1 MARKKDIVPKKTFA
15 TKEDFRKFVEKE
27 KEWMYERII
36 QCIKYAYKYH
46 LIEAKVLEASIEDSM
61 TIIEMN
67 SYAED
72 WEESLTL
79 AITWY
84 ELSENYEKCSE
95 ILKLLHSIQDSQNKD
110 LSTI

>member
-15 TKEDFRKFVEKE
+15 TKEDFRDFVEKE
-27 KEWMYERII
+27 KEWMYERIV

-46 LIEAKVLEASIEDSM
+46 LIEAKVLEASIEETM
-61 TIIEMN
+61 TVIEMN

-72 WEESLTL
+72 WVESLSL

-84 ELSENYEKCSE
+84 ERSENYEKCSE
-95 ILKLLHSIQDSQNKD
+95 ILKLLNTIQDSQNND
-110 LSTI
+110 LSMI